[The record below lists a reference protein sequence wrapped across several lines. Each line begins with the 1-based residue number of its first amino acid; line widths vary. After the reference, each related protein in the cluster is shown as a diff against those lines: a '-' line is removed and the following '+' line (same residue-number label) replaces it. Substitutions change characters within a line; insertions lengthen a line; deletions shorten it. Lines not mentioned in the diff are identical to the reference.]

1 MMIKN
6 SEYNFD
12 VLVVGGGPA
21 GSTAATVLSQ
31 YGRKVALLE
40 KDDFPRYHVGES
52 MIPYTYFPLKRIG
65 MISKLKKYPFVKKN
79 SVQFASING
88 RDSQP
93 FYFAEH
99 MNHPAAQ
106 TWQAERSQFDKM
118 LLENAKEN
126 GVKVIQGV
134 KADKIFYDQDKVS
147 GILTKSNDGQTTEY
161 NASVIIDATGRN
173 GLATKRFGWSIP
185 DPALQKV
192 AIWNYFKGAK
202 RDSGIDEGATTIA
215 YLPEKGWF
223 WYIPLQDDIVS
234 VGVVADKNYLYDT
247 TRDPEHIFQ
256 REIKNNKWI
265 EDHLSGSQVSDKYRV
280 TGDYSY
286 RAKHS
291 AADGIVLT
299 GDAFAFL
306 DPVFS
311 SGLYFALKGG
321 EMAADHVECALR
333 DGDVSAKQFT
343 KYSEIFC
350 KYIESMRR
358 LVYVFYDKDFS
369 FRPLFEKH
377 PHLSV
382 DVTDLLIGN
391 LDKDFTELFQA
402 MEEFVVLPE
411 PLKHGRPMVGKTV
424 N

>member
-1 MMIKN
+1 MTDAIKN
-6 SEYNFD
+6 NYE

-65 MISKLKKYPFVKKN
+65 MISKLQKYPFIKKN

-88 RDSQP
+88 MDSQP

-99 MNHPAAQ
+99 MNHPASQ
-106 TWQAERSQFDKM
+106 TWQAERNQFDK
-118 LLENAKEN
+118 LLLDNAREK
-126 GVKVIQGV
+126 GVTVIQGV
-134 KADKIFYDQDKVS
+134 KADKILQDQDKVS
-147 GILTKSNDGQTTEY
+147 GILIKNRAGETVEY
-161 NASVIIDATGRN
+161 NAPVIIDASGRK
-173 GLATKRFGWSIP
+173 GLATKRFGWSVP

-234 VGVVADKNYLYDT
+234 VGVVANKDYLYDT
-247 TRDPEHIFQ
+247 TRDPEIIIQ

-265 EDHLSGSQVSDKYRV
+265 ENHLEGSQPYEKYRV

-286 RAKHS
+286 RAKYS

-333 DGDVSAKQFT
+333 DGDVSAKQFK
-343 KYSEIFC
+343 KYSDIFC
-350 KYIESMRR
+350 DYIESMRK
-358 LVYVFYDKDFS
+358 LVYVFYDENFS
-369 FRPLFEKH
+369 FRPLFEKY
-377 PHLSV
+377 PQLSV

-391 LDKDFTELFQA
+391 LDKDFSELFQA

-411 PLKHGRPMVGKTV
+411 PLKHGRPLVS